1 MKRIDCGFII
11 ALCIFLFITVSSCQ
25 SIASET
31 HFPWKFAVLCD
42 TRGDDNVNTT
52 CKSGIND
59 FVLSKLA
66 AEVVNEKCEVVLVP
80 GDMVNGWWANG
91 STSYSDQFSYWKE
104 SINQYIINENNTIR
118 VYTVRGNHEDG
129 NSDYPPKPPYSTKPD
144 KALKASYIEAFK
156 QYIPDNGPNEEKY
169 LTYSFTHRNAFFVGL
184 DEYVNPHRVNQT
196 WLDKQLE
203 QDHSP
208 FVFVFGHEP
217 AYAINH
223 PDCLAY
229 YSTQRRDFWNS
240 IGKAG
245 GRIYFCGHDHLYDRA
260 HILDSSGNKI
270 YQVVIGSGGAPRAN
284 WTPPYNDGSVIGDFH
299 NKVDVGYILVTVNDS
314 TALVEWKAWDANRKT
329 WTAKDFFEVK
339 ASPQRIPISLQS
351 WLNPHK
357 KHIKT
362 RQDLMEFGNPIN
374 QSSYS
379 GATANN

>member
-1 MKRIDCGFII
+1 MKRIECGFNI
-11 ALCIFLFITVSSCQ
+11 ALFIVLFMMVSSCQ
-25 SIASET
+25 SIESAT
-31 HFPWKFAVLCD
+31 QLPWKFAVLCD
-42 TRGDDNVNTT
+42 TRGDDFDNS

-104 SINQYIINENNTIR
+104 SINRYIVNENDTTR

-129 NSDYPPKPPYSTKPD
+129 NSDYPPKPPYSTRPD

-156 QYIPDNGPNEEKY
+156 QYVPDNGPNEEKY

-314 TALVEWKAWDANRKT
+314 TALVEWKAWDANLKT
-329 WTAKDFFEVK
+329 WVEKDHFEVY
-339 ASPQRIPISLQS
+339 ASSRGIPVSLQF
-351 WLNPHK
+351 WLHPHERF
-357 KHIKT
+357 IKT
-362 RQDLMEFGNPIN
+362 WQDLMELGNPIN
-374 QSSYS
+374 ESSYLV
-379 GATANN
+379 ATANN

>member
-1 MKRIDCGFII
+1 
-11 ALCIFLFITVSSCQ
+11 
-25 SIASET
+25 
-31 HFPWKFAVLCD
+31 
-42 TRGDDNVNTT
+42 
-52 CKSGIND
+52 
-59 FVLSKLA
+59 
-66 AEVVNEKCEVVLVP
+66 
-80 GDMVNGWWANG
+80 MVNGWWANR

-104 SINQYIINENNTIR
+104 SMNQYIIKKNNTTR

-129 NSDYPPKPPYSTKPD
+129 NSDYPPKPPYSTRPD

-196 WLDKQLE
+196 WLDEQLE

-245 GRIYFCGHDHLYDRA
+245 GRD
-260 HILDSSGNKI
+260 
-270 YQVVIGSGGAPRAN
+270 
-284 WTPPYNDGSVIGDFH
+284 
-299 NKVDVGYILVTVNDS
+299 
-314 TALVEWKAWDANRKT
+314 
-329 WTAKDFFEVK
+329 
-339 ASPQRIPISLQS
+339 ISLR
-351 WLNPHK
+351 
-357 KHIKT
+357 T
-362 RQDLMEFGNPIN
+362 
-374 QSSYS
+374 
-379 GATANN
+379 

>member
-1 MKRIDCGFII
+1 MKRIKSGSII
-11 ALCIFLFITVSSCQ
+11 TLCIFIFMTVSSCQ
-25 SIASET
+25 STEFT
-31 HFPWKFAVLCD
+31 TQLPWKFAVLCD
-42 TRGDDNVNTT
+42 TRGDDANNS

-66 AEVVNEKCEVVLVP
+66 IEVVNEKCEVVLVP

-91 STSYSDQFSYWKE
+91 STSYDDQFSYWNE
-104 SINQYIINENNTIR
+104 SMNQYIIKQNNTTR

-129 NSDYPPKPPYSTKPD
+129 NSDYPPKPPYSTRPD
-144 KALKASYIEAFK
+144 RALKDAYIEAFK
-156 QYIPDNGPNEEKY
+156 QCIPDNGPNDEKY

-196 WLDKQLE
+196 WLDEQLG

-223 PDCLAY
+223 MDCLAY
-229 YSTQRRDFWNS
+229 YSTQRGKFWNS

-245 GRIYFCGHDHLYDRA
+245 GKIYFCGHDHLYDRA

-299 NKVDVGYILVTVNDS
+299 NKIDVGYILVTVGANN
-314 TALVEWKAWDANRKT
+314 ALVEWKTWDASRKT
-329 WTAKDFFEVK
+329 WIIKDHFEVE
-339 ASPQRIPISLQS
+339 ASPRGFLISFQF
-351 WLNPHK
+351 WLHPHRRF
-357 KHIKT
+357 IKT
-362 RQDLMEFGNPIN
+362 WQDLMEFGNPIN
-374 QSSYS
+374 EGSYS
-379 GATANN
+379 VATANN